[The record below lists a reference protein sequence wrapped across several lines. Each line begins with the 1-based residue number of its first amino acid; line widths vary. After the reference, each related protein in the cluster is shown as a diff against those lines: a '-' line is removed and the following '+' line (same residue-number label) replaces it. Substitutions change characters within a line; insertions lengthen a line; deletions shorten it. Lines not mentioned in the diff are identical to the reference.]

1 MTGKDLYEAIHQ
13 CNDEYIEKTAER
25 IEKNLEKKDFSPNGW
40 IPRLWRHSAAF
51 RTAAAVLLCIV
62 ILGMSVSVLAT
73 ASDAFREWLFDMFS
87 GHEVTELN
95 IGGADGA
102 EESGDTDGTGGYRT
116 NATDGGQDS
125 VNGRDGNIA
134 GNVTDEP
141 AGTKEGS
148 GETSQPDIPADENH
162 RISLKDNMLV
172 FGDKETVVAETYY
185 DDKTENVR
193 IGRIY
198 GVQGNGLKELPVHSF
213 QGEYD
218 GVPFSFEYAIC
229 HQEIHGF
236 NLEGAINE
244 VFSYFDGKS
253 VYLQLSDDGEDYKE
267 CIAKLNLETGEME
280 KLSGDNVYA
289 DCTMSPGGKVI
300 LCNYRADGY
309 WTVFDLKEKTE
320 KKIEAINAYA
330 RGDEIEF
337 LDDTTILTFGE
348 DLVEKTDDGIRTQ
361 AQTCKVD
368 LRTGQVLET
377 YPGYGEADMEWNS
390 SVKKNTLELTNI
402 VTGETFSIERADKE
416 THFLGN
422 AGDYAMYGDKEES
435 NSPYFLVNLAK
446 KTFMKIDVPQEMH
459 FDVEMYLA
467 GAEKKLLLVN
477 ETEAYIVD
485 VSELE

>member
-13 CNDEYIEKTAER
+13 CDDEYIEKTAER
-25 IEKNLEKKDFSPNGW
+25 IEKNLSRKSPSPKGF

-51 RTAAAVLLCIV
+51 RTAAAIFLCIV
-62 ILGMSVSVLAT
+62 ALGMGVSVLAT

-87 GHEVTELN
+87 GHEVTELH
-95 IGGADGA
+95 IG
-102 EESGDTDGTGGYRT
+102 S
-116 NATDGGQDS
+116 
-125 VNGRDGNIA
+125 DGNTA
-134 GNVTDEP
+134 GNATDEP
-141 AGTKEGS
+141 ASSKESS
-148 GETSQPDIPADENH
+148 GETSRPDIPADENH

-172 FGDKETVVAETYY
+172 FGDKETVVAETHY
-185 DDKTENVR
+185 DEETENVKIDR
-193 IGRIY
+193 VY
-198 GVQGNGLKELPVHSF
+198 GIQGNGLKELPVYSF

-244 VFSYFDGKS
+244 VFSYFDEKS
-253 VYLQLSDDGEDYKE
+253 VYVQLMDDGENYKE
-267 CIAKLNLETGEME
+267 CIAKLDLETGIME
-280 KLSGDNVYA
+280 KLSGDKVYA
-289 DCTMSPGGKVI
+289 NCTMSPGGKVI

-320 KKIEAINAYA
+320 KRIEAINAYT

-348 DLVEKTDDGIRTQ
+348 DLLEKTDDGIRTQ

-368 LRTGQVLET
+368 LRTDQVLET
-377 YPGYGEADMEWNS
+377 YTGYGEADMEWNS

-402 VTGETFSIERADKE
+402 VTGETFSIEGADKE
-416 THFLGN
+416 TDFLGN

>member
-13 CNDEYIEKTAER
+13 CDDEYIEKTAER
-25 IEKNLEKKDFSPNGW
+25 IEKNLSRKSPSPKGF

-51 RTAAAVLLCIV
+51 RTVAAIFLCIV
-62 ILGMSVSVLAT
+62 ALGMGVSVLAT

-87 GHEVTELN
+87 GHEVTELH
-95 IGGADGA
+95 IGSEGGA
-102 EESGDTDGTGGYRT
+102 EEPGD
-116 NATDGGQDS
+116 
-125 VNGRDGNIA
+125 
-134 GNVTDEP
+134 TDEP
-141 AGTKEGS
+141 ASTKETS

-172 FGDKETVVAETYY
+172 FGDKETVVAETHY
-185 DDKTENVR
+185 DEETENVKIDR
-193 IGRIY
+193 VY
-198 GVQGNGLKELPVHSF
+198 GIQGNGLKELPVYSF

-244 VFSYFDGKS
+244 VFSYFDEKS
-253 VYLQLSDDGEDYKE
+253 VYVQLMDDGENYKE
-267 CIAKLNLETGEME
+267 CIAKLDLETGIME
-280 KLSGDNVYA
+280 KLSSDKVYA
-289 DCTMSPGGKVI
+289 NCTMSPGGKVI

-320 KKIEAINAYA
+320 KRIEAINAYT

-348 DLVEKTDDGIRTQ
+348 DLLEKTDDGIRTQ

-377 YPGYGEADMEWNS
+377 YTGYGEAGMEWNS

-402 VTGETFSIERADKE
+402 VTGETFSIEGADKN
-416 THFLGN
+416 THFLGK
-422 AGDYAMYGDKEES
+422 AGDYAMYGDKEEN

-467 GAEKKLLLVN
+467 GAEKKLLLAN

>member
-13 CNDEYIEKTAER
+13 CDDEYIEKTAER
-25 IEKNLEKKDFSPNGW
+25 IEKNLEKRSLSSKGV

-51 RTAAAVLLCIV
+51 RTVAAIFLCIV
-62 ILGMSVSVLAT
+62 ALGMGVSVLAT

-87 GHEVTELN
+87 GHEVTELH
-95 IGGADGA
+95 IGSEGGA
-102 EESGDTDGTGGYRT
+102 EEPGD
-116 NATDGGQDS
+116 
-125 VNGRDGNIA
+125 
-134 GNVTDEP
+134 TDEP
-141 AGTKEGS
+141 AGTKEGN

-172 FGDKETVVAETYY
+172 FGDKETVVAETHY
-185 DDKTENVR
+185 DEETENVKIDR
-193 IGRIY
+193 VY
-198 GVQGNGLKELPVHSF
+198 GIQGNGLKELPVYSF

-244 VFSYFDGKS
+244 VFSYFDEKS
-253 VYLQLSDDGEDYKE
+253 VYVQLMDDGENYKE
-267 CIAKLNLETGEME
+267 CIAKLDLETGIME
-280 KLSGDNVYA
+280 KLSSDKVYA
-289 DCTMSPGGKVI
+289 NCTMSPGGKVI

-320 KKIEAINAYA
+320 KRIEAINAYT

-348 DLVEKTDDGIRTQ
+348 DLLEKTDDGIRTQ

-377 YPGYGEADMEWNS
+377 YTGYGEAGMEWNS

-402 VTGETFSIERADKE
+402 VTGETFSIEGADKN
-416 THFLGN
+416 THFLGK
-422 AGDYAMYGDKEES
+422 AGDYAMYGDKEEN

-446 KTFMKIDVPQEMH
+446 KTFMKINVPQEMH

-467 GAEKKLLLVN
+467 GAEKKLLLAN

>member
-13 CNDEYIEKTAER
+13 CDDEYIEKTAER
-25 IEKNLEKKDFSPNGW
+25 IEKNLSRKSPSPKGF

-51 RTAAAVLLCIV
+51 RTVAAIFLCIV
-62 ILGMSVSVLAT
+62 ALGMGVSVLAT
-73 ASDAFREWLFDMFS
+73 ASDAFREWLFDMFF
-87 GHEVTELN
+87 GHEVTELH
-95 IGGADGA
+95 IG
-102 EESGDTDGTGGYRT
+102 S
-116 NATDGGQDS
+116 
-125 VNGRDGNIA
+125 DGNTA
-134 GNVTDEP
+134 GNATDEP
-141 AGTKEGS
+141 ASSKESS
-148 GETSQPDIPADENH
+148 GETSRPDIPADENH

-172 FGDKETVVAETYY
+172 FGDKETVVAETHY
-185 DDKTENVR
+185 DEETENVKIDR
-193 IGRIY
+193 VYEI
-198 GVQGNGLKELPVHSF
+198 QGNGLKELPVYSF

-244 VFSYFDGKS
+244 VFSYFDEKS
-253 VYLQLSDDGEDYKE
+253 VYVQLMDDGENYKE
-267 CIAKLNLETGEME
+267 CIAKLDLETGIME
-280 KLSGDNVYA
+280 KLSGDKVYA
-289 DCTMSPGGKVI
+289 NCTMSPGGKVI

-320 KKIEAINAYA
+320 KRIEAINAYT

-348 DLVEKTDDGIRTQ
+348 DLLEKTDDGIRTQ

-368 LRTGQVLET
+368 LRTDQVLET
-377 YPGYGEADMEWNS
+377 YTGYGEVGMEWNS

-402 VTGETFSIERADKE
+402 VTGETFSIEGADKN
-416 THFLGN
+416 THFLGK
-422 AGDYAMYGDKEES
+422 AGDYAMYGDKEEN

-446 KTFMKIDVPQEMH
+446 KTFMKINVPQEMH

-467 GAEKKLLLVN
+467 GAEKKLLLAN

>member
-13 CNDEYIEKTAER
+13 CDDEYIEKTAER

-62 ILGMSVSVLAT
+62 ILGMSISVLAT

-95 IGGADGA
+95 IGGTGGA
-102 EESGDTDGTGGYRT
+102 E
-116 NATDGGQDS
+116 
-125 VNGRDGNIA
+125 
-134 GNVTDEP
+134 
-141 AGTKEGS
+141 EGS

-244 VFSYFDGKS
+244 VFSYFDEKS

-377 YPGYGEADMEWNS
+377 YPGYGEVDMEWNS

-402 VTGETFSIERADKE
+402 VTGETFSIEGADKE

>member
-13 CNDEYIEKTAER
+13 CDDEYIEKTAER
-25 IEKNLEKKDFSPNGW
+25 IEKNLSRKSPSPKGF

-51 RTAAAVLLCIV
+51 RTVAAIFLCIV
-62 ILGMSVSVLAT
+62 ALGMGVSVLAT

-87 GHEVTELN
+87 GHEVTELH
-95 IGGADGA
+95 IGSEGGA
-102 EESGDTDGTGGYRT
+102 EEPGD
-116 NATDGGQDS
+116 
-125 VNGRDGNIA
+125 
-134 GNVTDEP
+134 TDEP
-141 AGTKEGS
+141 AGTKEGN

-172 FGDKETVVAETYY
+172 FGDKETVVAETHY
-185 DDKTENVR
+185 DEETENVKIDR
-193 IGRIY
+193 VY
-198 GVQGNGLKELPVHSF
+198 GIQGNGLKELPVYSF

-244 VFSYFDGKS
+244 VFSYFDEKS
-253 VYLQLSDDGEDYKE
+253 VYVQLMDDGENYKE
-267 CIAKLNLETGEME
+267 CIAKLDLETGIME
-280 KLSGDNVYA
+280 KLSGDKVYA
-289 DCTMSPGGKVI
+289 NCTMSPGGKVI

-320 KKIEAINAYA
+320 KRIEAINAYT

-348 DLVEKTDDGIRTQ
+348 DLLEKTDDGIRTQ

-368 LRTGQVLET
+368 LRTDQVLET
-377 YPGYGEADMEWNS
+377 YTGYGEVGMEWNS

-402 VTGETFSIERADKE
+402 VTGETFSIEGADKN
-416 THFLGN
+416 THFLGK
-422 AGDYAMYGDKEES
+422 AGDYAMYGDKEEN

-446 KTFMKIDVPQEMH
+446 KTFMKINVPQEMH

-467 GAEKKLLLVN
+467 GAEKKLLLAN

>member
-13 CNDEYIEKTAER
+13 CDDEYIEKTAER
-25 IEKNLEKKDFSPNGW
+25 IEKNLSRKSPSPKGF

-51 RTAAAVLLCIV
+51 RTAAAIFLCIV
-62 ILGMSVSVLAT
+62 ALGMGVSVLAT

-87 GHEVTELN
+87 GHEVTELH
-95 IGGADGA
+95 IG
-102 EESGDTDGTGGYRT
+102 S
-116 NATDGGQDS
+116 
-125 VNGRDGNIA
+125 DGNTA
-134 GNVTDEP
+134 GNATDEP
-141 AGTKEGS
+141 ASSKESS
-148 GETSQPDIPADENH
+148 GETSRPDIPADENH

-172 FGDKETVVAETYY
+172 FGDKETVVAETHY
-185 DDKTENVR
+185 DEETENVKIDR
-193 IGRIY
+193 VY
-198 GVQGNGLKELPVHSF
+198 GIQGNGLKELPVYSF

-244 VFSYFDGKS
+244 VFSYFDEKS
-253 VYLQLSDDGEDYKE
+253 VYVQLMDDGENYKE
-267 CIAKLNLETGEME
+267 CIAKLDLETEIME
-280 KLSGDNVYA
+280 KLSSDKVYA
-289 DCTMSPGGKVI
+289 NCTMSPGGKVI

-320 KKIEAINAYA
+320 KRIEAINAYT

-348 DLVEKTDDGIRTQ
+348 DLLEKTDDGIRTQ

-377 YPGYGEADMEWNS
+377 YTGYGEAGMEWNS

-402 VTGETFSIERADKE
+402 VTGETFSIEGADKN
-416 THFLGN
+416 THFLGK
-422 AGDYAMYGDKEES
+422 AGDYAMYGDKEEN

-467 GAEKKLLLVN
+467 GAEKKLLLAN

>member
-13 CNDEYIEKTAER
+13 CDDEYIEKTAER
-25 IEKNLEKKDFSPNGW
+25 IEKNLEKRSLSSKGV

-51 RTAAAVLLCIV
+51 RTAAAIFLCIV
-62 ILGMSVSVLAT
+62 ALGMGVSVLAT

-87 GHEVTELN
+87 GHEVTELH
-95 IGGADGA
+95 IG
-102 EESGDTDGTGGYRT
+102 S
-116 NATDGGQDS
+116 
-125 VNGRDGNIA
+125 DGNTA
-134 GNVTDEP
+134 GNAIDEP
-141 AGTKEGS
+141 AGTKEGN

-172 FGDKETVVAETYY
+172 FGDKETVVAETHY
-185 DDKTENVR
+185 DEETENVKIDR
-193 IGRIY
+193 VY
-198 GVQGNGLKELPVHSF
+198 GIQGNGLKELPVYSF

-244 VFSYFDGKS
+244 VFSYFDEKS
-253 VYLQLSDDGEDYKE
+253 VYVQLMDDGENYKE
-267 CIAKLNLETGEME
+267 CIAKLDLETGIME
-280 KLSGDNVYA
+280 KLSGDKVYA
-289 DCTMSPGGKVI
+289 NCTMSPGGKVI

-320 KKIEAINAYA
+320 KRIEAINTYT

-348 DLVEKTDDGIRTQ
+348 DLLEKTDDGIRTQ

-377 YPGYGEADMEWNS
+377 YTGYGEADMEWNS

-402 VTGETFSIERADKE
+402 VTGETFSIEGADKN
-416 THFLGN
+416 THFLGK
-422 AGDYAMYGDKEES
+422 AGDYAMYGDKEEN

-467 GAEKKLLLVN
+467 GAEKKLLLAN

>member
-1 MTGKDLYEAIHQ
+1 MKID
-13 CNDEYIEKTAER
+13 R
-25 IEKNLEKKDFSPNGW
+25 
-40 IPRLWRHSAAF
+40 
-51 RTAAAVLLCIV
+51 V
-62 ILGMSVSVLAT
+62 
-73 ASDAFREWLFDMFS
+73 
-87 GHEVTELN
+87 
-95 IGGADGA
+95 
-102 EESGDTDGTGGYRT
+102 
-116 NATDGGQDS
+116 
-125 VNGRDGNIA
+125 
-134 GNVTDEP
+134 
-141 AGTKEGS
+141 
-148 GETSQPDIPADENH
+148 
-162 RISLKDNMLV
+162 
-172 FGDKETVVAETYY
+172 
-185 DDKTENVR
+185 
-193 IGRIY
+193 Y
-198 GVQGNGLKELPVHSF
+198 GIQGNGLKELPVYSF

-244 VFSYFDGKS
+244 VFSYFDEKS
-253 VYLQLSDDGEDYKE
+253 VYVQLMDDGENYKE
-267 CIAKLNLETGEME
+267 CIAKLDLETGIME
-280 KLSGDNVYA
+280 KLSGDKVYA
-289 DCTMSPGGKVI
+289 NCTMSPGGKVI

-320 KKIEAINAYA
+320 KRIEAINAYT

-348 DLVEKTDDGIRTQ
+348 DLLEKTDDGIRTQ

-377 YPGYGEADMEWNS
+377 YTGYGEAGMEWNS

-402 VTGETFSIERADKE
+402 VTGETFSIEGANKK
-416 THFLGN
+416 THFLGK
-422 AGDYAMYGDKEES
+422 AGDYAMYGDKEEN

-467 GAEKKLLLVN
+467 GAEKKLLLAN

>member
-13 CNDEYIEKTAER
+13 CDDEYIEKTAER
-25 IEKNLEKKDFSPNGW
+25 IEKNLSRKSPSPKGF

-51 RTAAAVLLCIV
+51 RTVAAIFLCIV
-62 ILGMSVSVLAT
+62 ALGMGVSVLAT

-87 GHEVTELN
+87 GHEVTELH
-95 IGGADGA
+95 IGSEGGA
-102 EESGDTDGTGGYRT
+102 EEPGD
-116 NATDGGQDS
+116 
-125 VNGRDGNIA
+125 
-134 GNVTDEP
+134 TDEP
-141 AGTKEGS
+141 ASTKETS

-172 FGDKETVVAETYY
+172 FGDKETVVAETHY
-185 DDKTENVR
+185 DEETENVKIDR
-193 IGRIY
+193 VY
-198 GVQGNGLKELPVHSF
+198 GIQGNGLKELPVYSF

-218 GVPFSFEYAIC
+218 GVLFSFEYAIC

-244 VFSYFDGKS
+244 VFSYFDEKS
-253 VYLQLSDDGEDYKE
+253 VYVQLMDDGENYKE
-267 CIAKLNLETGEME
+267 CIAKLDLETGIME
-280 KLSGDNVYA
+280 KLSSDKVYA
-289 DCTMSPGGKVI
+289 NCTMSPGGKVI

-320 KKIEAINAYA
+320 KRIEAINAYT

-348 DLVEKTDDGIRTQ
+348 DLLEKTDDGIRTQ

-377 YPGYGEADMEWNS
+377 YTGYGEAGMEWNS

-402 VTGETFSIERADKE
+402 VTGETFSIEGADKN
-416 THFLGN
+416 THFLGK
-422 AGDYAMYGDKEES
+422 AGDYAMYGDKEEN

-467 GAEKKLLLVN
+467 GAEKKLLLAN

>member
-13 CNDEYIEKTAER
+13 CDDEYIEKTAER
-25 IEKNLEKKDFSPNGW
+25 IEKNLSRKSPSPKGV
-40 IPRLWRHSAAF
+40 ISRLWRHSAAF
-51 RTAAAVLLCIV
+51 RTVAAIFLCIV
-62 ILGMSVSVLAT
+62 ALGMGVSVLAT

-87 GHEVTELN
+87 GHEVTELH
-95 IGGADGA
+95 IGS
-102 EESGDTDGTGGYRT
+102 E
-116 NATDGGQDS
+116 
-125 VNGRDGNIA
+125 GNTA
-134 GNVTDEP
+134 GNAADEP
-141 AGTKEGS
+141 AGTKEGN

-172 FGDKETVVAETYY
+172 FGDKETVVAETHY
-185 DDKTENVR
+185 DEETENVKIDR
-193 IGRIY
+193 VY
-198 GVQGNGLKELPVHSF
+198 GIQGNGLKELPVYSF

-244 VFSYFDGKS
+244 VFSYFDEKS
-253 VYLQLSDDGEDYKE
+253 VYVQLMDDGENYKE
-267 CIAKLNLETGEME
+267 CIAKLDLETGIME
-280 KLSGDNVYA
+280 KLSGDKVYA
-289 DCTMSPGGKVI
+289 NCTMSPGGKVI

-320 KKIEAINAYA
+320 KRIEAINAYT

-402 VTGETFSIERADKE
+402 VTGETFSIEGADKN
-416 THFLGN
+416 THFLGK
-422 AGDYAMYGDKEES
+422 AGDYAMYGDKEEN

-446 KTFMKIDVPQEMH
+446 KTFMKINVPQEMH

-467 GAEKKLLLVN
+467 GAEKKLLLAN

>member
-1 MTGKDLYEAIHQ
+1 
-13 CNDEYIEKTAER
+13 
-25 IEKNLEKKDFSPNGW
+25 
-40 IPRLWRHSAAF
+40 
-51 RTAAAVLLCIV
+51 
-62 ILGMSVSVLAT
+62 
-73 ASDAFREWLFDMFS
+73 
-87 GHEVTELN
+87 
-95 IGGADGA
+95 
-102 EESGDTDGTGGYRT
+102 
-116 NATDGGQDS
+116 
-125 VNGRDGNIA
+125 
-134 GNVTDEP
+134 
-141 AGTKEGS
+141 
-148 GETSQPDIPADENH
+148 
-162 RISLKDNMLV
+162 
-172 FGDKETVVAETYY
+172 
-185 DDKTENVR
+185 
-193 IGRIY
+193 
-198 GVQGNGLKELPVHSF
+198 
-213 QGEYD
+213 
-218 GVPFSFEYAIC
+218 
-229 HQEIHGF
+229 
-236 NLEGAINE
+236 
-244 VFSYFDGKS
+244 
-253 VYLQLSDDGEDYKE
+253 
-267 CIAKLNLETGEME
+267 ME

-402 VTGETFSIERADKE
+402 VTGETFSIEGADKE

>member
-13 CNDEYIEKTAER
+13 CDDEYIEKTAER
-25 IEKNLEKKDFSPNGW
+25 IEKNLSRKSPSPKGF

-51 RTAAAVLLCIV
+51 RTAAAIFLCIV
-62 ILGMSVSVLAT
+62 ALGMGVSVLAT

-87 GHEVTELN
+87 GHEVTELH
-95 IGGADGA
+95 IGSEGGA
-102 EESGDTDGTGGYRT
+102 EEPGD
-116 NATDGGQDS
+116 
-125 VNGRDGNIA
+125 
-134 GNVTDEP
+134 TDEP
-141 AGTKEGS
+141 ASTKETS
-148 GETSQPDIPADENH
+148 GGTSQPDIPADENH

-172 FGDKETVVAETYY
+172 FGDKETVVAETHY
-185 DDKTENVR
+185 DEETENVKIDR
-193 IGRIY
+193 VY
-198 GVQGNGLKELPVHSF
+198 GIQGNGLKELPVYSF

-244 VFSYFDGKS
+244 VFSYFDEKS
-253 VYLQLSDDGEDYKE
+253 VYVQLMDDGENYKE
-267 CIAKLNLETGEME
+267 CIAKLDLETGIME
-280 KLSGDNVYA
+280 KLSGDKVYA
-289 DCTMSPGGKVI
+289 NCTMSPGGKVI

-320 KKIEAINAYA
+320 KRIEAINAYT

-348 DLVEKTDDGIRTQ
+348 DLLEKTDDGIRTQ

-368 LRTGQVLET
+368 LRTDQVLET
-377 YPGYGEADMEWNS
+377 YTGYGEVGMEWNS

-402 VTGETFSIERADKE
+402 VTGETFSIEGADKN
-416 THFLGN
+416 THFLGK
-422 AGDYAMYGDKEES
+422 AGDYAMYGDKEEN

-446 KTFMKIDVPQEMH
+446 KTFMKINVPQEMH

-467 GAEKKLLLVN
+467 GAEKKLLLAN

>member
-1 MTGKDLYEAIHQ
+1 MTGKNLYEAIHQ
-13 CNDEYIEKTAER
+13 CDDEYIEKTAER
-25 IEKNLEKKDFSPNGW
+25 IEKNLSRKSPSPKGF

-51 RTAAAVLLCIV
+51 RTAAAIFLCIV
-62 ILGMSVSVLAT
+62 ALGMGVSVLAT

-87 GHEVTELN
+87 GHEVTELH
-95 IGGADGA
+95 IG
-102 EESGDTDGTGGYRT
+102 S
-116 NATDGGQDS
+116 
-125 VNGRDGNIA
+125 DGNTA
-134 GNVTDEP
+134 GNATDEP
-141 AGTKEGS
+141 ASSKESS
-148 GETSQPDIPADENH
+148 GETSRPDIPADENH

-172 FGDKETVVAETYY
+172 FGDKETVVAETHY
-185 DDKTENVR
+185 DEETENVKIDR
-193 IGRIY
+193 VY
-198 GVQGNGLKELPVHSF
+198 GIQGNGLKELPVYSF

-244 VFSYFDGKS
+244 VFSYFDEKS
-253 VYLQLSDDGEDYKE
+253 VYVQLMDDGENYKE
-267 CIAKLNLETGEME
+267 CIAKLDLETGIME
-280 KLSGDNVYA
+280 KLSGDKVYA
-289 DCTMSPGGKVI
+289 NCTMSPGGKVI

-320 KKIEAINAYA
+320 KRIEAINAYT

-348 DLVEKTDDGIRTQ
+348 DLLEKTDDGIRTQ

-368 LRTGQVLET
+368 LRTDQVLET
-377 YPGYGEADMEWNS
+377 YTGYGEVGMEWNS

-402 VTGETFSIERADKE
+402 VTGETFSIEGADKN
-416 THFLGN
+416 THFLGK
-422 AGDYAMYGDKEES
+422 AGDYAMYGDKEEN

-446 KTFMKIDVPQEMH
+446 KTFMKINVPQEMH

-467 GAEKKLLLVN
+467 GAEKKLLLAN

>member
-13 CNDEYIEKTAER
+13 CDDEYIEKTAER
-25 IEKNLEKKDFSPNGW
+25 IEKNLSRKSPSPKGF

-51 RTAAAVLLCIV
+51 RTAAAIFLCIV
-62 ILGMSVSVLAT
+62 ALGMGVSVLAT

-87 GHEVTELN
+87 GHEVTELH
-95 IGGADGA
+95 IG
-102 EESGDTDGTGGYRT
+102 S
-116 NATDGGQDS
+116 
-125 VNGRDGNIA
+125 DGNTA
-134 GNVTDEP
+134 GNATDEP
-141 AGTKEGS
+141 ASSKESS
-148 GETSQPDIPADENH
+148 GETSRPDIPADENH

-172 FGDKETVVAETYY
+172 FGDKETVVAETHY
-185 DDKTENVR
+185 DEETENVKIDR
-193 IGRIY
+193 VY
-198 GVQGNGLKELPVHSF
+198 GIQGNGLKELPVYSF

-236 NLEGAINE
+236 NLEGVINE
-244 VFSYFDGKS
+244 VFSYFDEKS
-253 VYLQLSDDGEDYKE
+253 VYVQLMDDGENYKE
-267 CIAKLNLETGEME
+267 CIAKLDLETGIME
-280 KLSGDNVYA
+280 KLSGDKVYA
-289 DCTMSPGGKVI
+289 NCTMSPGGKVI

-320 KKIEAINAYA
+320 KRIEAINAYT

-348 DLVEKTDDGIRTQ
+348 DLLEKTDDGIRTQ

-368 LRTGQVLET
+368 LRTDQVLET
-377 YPGYGEADMEWNS
+377 YTGYGEVGMEWNS

-402 VTGETFSIERADKE
+402 VTGETFSIEGADKN
-416 THFLGN
+416 THFLGK
-422 AGDYAMYGDKEES
+422 AGDYAMYGDKEEN

-446 KTFMKIDVPQEMH
+446 KTFMKINVPQEMH

-467 GAEKKLLLVN
+467 GAEKKLLLAN

>member
-13 CNDEYIEKTAER
+13 CDDEYIEKTAER

-62 ILGMSVSVLAT
+62 ILGMSISVLAT

-95 IGGADGA
+95 IGGAD
-102 EESGDTDGTGGYRT
+102 
-116 NATDGGQDS
+116 
-125 VNGRDGNIA
+125 
-134 GNVTDEP
+134 
-141 AGTKEGS
+141 GTKEGS

>member
-13 CNDEYIEKTAER
+13 CDDEYIEKTAER
-25 IEKNLEKKDFSPNGW
+25 IEKNLEKRSLSSKGV

-51 RTAAAVLLCIV
+51 RTAAAIFLCIV
-62 ILGMSVSVLAT
+62 ALGMGVSVLAT

-87 GHEVTELN
+87 GHEVTELH
-95 IGGADGA
+95 IGSEGGA
-102 EESGDTDGTGGYRT
+102 EEPGD
-116 NATDGGQDS
+116 
-125 VNGRDGNIA
+125 
-134 GNVTDEP
+134 TDEP
-141 AGTKEGS
+141 ASTKETS

-172 FGDKETVVAETYY
+172 FGDKETVVAETHY
-185 DDKTENVR
+185 DEETENVKIDR
-193 IGRIY
+193 VY
-198 GVQGNGLKELPVHSF
+198 GIQGNGLKELPVYSF

-218 GVPFSFEYAIC
+218 GVLFSFEYAIC

-244 VFSYFDGKS
+244 VFSYFDEKS
-253 VYLQLSDDGEDYKE
+253 VYVQLMDDGENYKE
-267 CIAKLNLETGEME
+267 CIAKLDLETGIME
-280 KLSGDNVYA
+280 KLSSDKVYA
-289 DCTMSPGGKVI
+289 NCTMSPGGKVI

-320 KKIEAINAYA
+320 KRIEAINAYT

-348 DLVEKTDDGIRTQ
+348 DLLEKTDDGIRTQ

-377 YPGYGEADMEWNS
+377 YTGYGEAGMEWNS

-402 VTGETFSIERADKE
+402 VTGETFSIEGADKN
-416 THFLGN
+416 THFLGK
-422 AGDYAMYGDKEES
+422 AGDYAMYGDKEEN

-467 GAEKKLLLVN
+467 GAEKKLLLAN

>member
-13 CNDEYIEKTAER
+13 CDDEYIEKTAER
-25 IEKNLEKKDFSPNGW
+25 IEKNLSRKSPSPKGF

-51 RTAAAVLLCIV
+51 RTVAAIFLCIV
-62 ILGMSVSVLAT
+62 ALGMGVSVLAT

-87 GHEVTELN
+87 GHEVTELH
-95 IGGADGA
+95 IG
-102 EESGDTDGTGGYRT
+102 S
-116 NATDGGQDS
+116 
-125 VNGRDGNIA
+125 DGNTA
-134 GNVTDEP
+134 GNATDEP
-141 AGTKEGS
+141 ASSKESS
-148 GETSQPDIPADENH
+148 GETSRPDIPADENH

-172 FGDKETVVAETYY
+172 FGDKETVVAETHY
-185 DDKTENVR
+185 DEETENVKIDR
-193 IGRIY
+193 VY
-198 GVQGNGLKELPVHSF
+198 GIQGNGLKELPVYSF

-244 VFSYFDGKS
+244 VFSYFDEKS
-253 VYLQLSDDGEDYKE
+253 VYVQLMDDGENYKE
-267 CIAKLNLETGEME
+267 CIAKLDLETGIME
-280 KLSGDNVYA
+280 KLSGDKVYA
-289 DCTMSPGGKVI
+289 NCTMSPGGKVI
-300 LCNYRADGY
+300 LCNYRADEY

-320 KKIEAINAYA
+320 KRIEAINAYT

-348 DLVEKTDDGIRTQ
+348 DLLEKTDDGIRTQ

-368 LRTGQVLET
+368 LRTGRVLET
-377 YPGYGEADMEWNS
+377 YTGYGEAGMEWNS

-402 VTGETFSIERADKE
+402 VTGETFSIEGADKN
-416 THFLGN
+416 THFLGK
-422 AGDYAMYGDKEES
+422 AGDYAMYGDKEEN

-446 KTFMKIDVPQEMH
+446 KTFMKINVPQEMH

-467 GAEKKLLLVN
+467 GAEKKLLLAN

>member
-13 CNDEYIEKTAER
+13 CDDEYIEKTAER
-25 IEKNLEKKDFSPNGW
+25 IEKNLSRKSPSPKGV
-40 IPRLWRHSAAF
+40 ISRLWRHSAAF
-51 RTAAAVLLCIV
+51 RTVAAIFLCIV
-62 ILGMSVSVLAT
+62 ALGMGVSVLAT

-87 GHEVTELN
+87 GHEVTELH
-95 IGGADGA
+95 IGS
-102 EESGDTDGTGGYRT
+102 E
-116 NATDGGQDS
+116 
-125 VNGRDGNIA
+125 GNTA
-134 GNVTDEP
+134 GNAADEP
-141 AGTKEGS
+141 AGTKEGN

-172 FGDKETVVAETYY
+172 FGDKETVVAETHY
-185 DDKTENVR
+185 DEETENVKIDR
-193 IGRIY
+193 VY
-198 GVQGNGLKELPVHSF
+198 GIQGNGLKELPVYSF

-244 VFSYFDGKS
+244 VFSYFDEKS
-253 VYLQLSDDGEDYKE
+253 VYVQLMDDGENYKE
-267 CIAKLNLETGEME
+267 CIAKLDLETGIME
-280 KLSGDNVYA
+280 KLSGDKVYA
-289 DCTMSPGGKVI
+289 NCTMSPGGKVI

-320 KKIEAINAYA
+320 KRIEAINAYT

-402 VTGETFSIERADKE
+402 VTGETFSIEGADKE
-416 THFLGN
+416 TDFLGN

>member
-13 CNDEYIEKTAER
+13 CDDECIEKTAER
-25 IEKNLEKKDFSPNGW
+25 IEKNLEKRDLSPNGW

-62 ILGMSVSVLAT
+62 ILGMSISVLAT
-73 ASDAFREWLFDMFS
+73 TSDAFREWLFDMFS

-95 IGGADGA
+95 IGGADGKK
-102 EESGDTDGTGGYRT
+102 EPGDTDGTDGYRT
-116 NATDGGQDS
+116 NATDSGQDS
-125 VNGRDGNIA
+125 S
-134 GNVTDEP
+134 
-141 AGTKEGS
+141 KKSS

-172 FGDKETVVAETYY
+172 FGDKETVVAETHY
-185 DDKTENVR
+185 DEETENVKIDR
-193 IGRIY
+193 VY
-198 GVQGNGLKELPVHSF
+198 GIQGNGLKELPVYSF

-218 GVPFSFEYAIC
+218 GAPFSFEYAIC

-244 VFSYFDGKS
+244 VFSYFDEKS
-253 VYLQLSDDGEDYKE
+253 VYVQLMDDGENYKE
-267 CIAKLNLETGEME
+267 CIAKLDLETGIME
-280 KLSGDNVYA
+280 KLSGDKVYA
-289 DCTMSPGGKVI
+289 NCTMSPGGKVI

-320 KKIEAINAYA
+320 KRIEAINAYT

-348 DLVEKTDDGIRTQ
+348 DLLEKTDDGIRTQ

-377 YPGYGEADMEWNS
+377 YTGYGEAGMEWNS

-402 VTGETFSIERADKE
+402 VTGETFSIEGADKE
-416 THFLGN
+416 THFLRN
-422 AGDYAMYGDKEES
+422 AGDYAMYGDKEEN

-467 GAEKKLLLVN
+467 GAEKKLLLAN

>member
-13 CNDEYIEKTAER
+13 CDDEYIEKTAER

-62 ILGMSVSVLAT
+62 ILGMSISVLAT

-95 IGGADGA
+95 IGGAD
-102 EESGDTDGTGGYRT
+102 
-116 NATDGGQDS
+116 
-125 VNGRDGNIA
+125 
-134 GNVTDEP
+134 
-141 AGTKEGS
+141 GTKEGS

-244 VFSYFDGKS
+244 VFSYFDEKS

-402 VTGETFSIERADKE
+402 VTGETFSIEGADKE

>member
-13 CNDEYIEKTAER
+13 CDDEYIEKTAER
-25 IEKNLEKKDFSPNGW
+25 IEKNLEKRSLSSKGV

-51 RTAAAVLLCIV
+51 RTAAAIFLCIV
-62 ILGMSVSVLAT
+62 ALGMGVSVLAT

-87 GHEVTELN
+87 GHEVTELH
-95 IGGADGA
+95 IGSEGGA
-102 EESGDTDGTGGYRT
+102 EEPGD
-116 NATDGGQDS
+116 
-125 VNGRDGNIA
+125 
-134 GNVTDEP
+134 TDEP
-141 AGTKEGS
+141 ASTKETS

-172 FGDKETVVAETYY
+172 FGDKETVVAETHY
-185 DDKTENVR
+185 DEETENVKIDR
-193 IGRIY
+193 VY
-198 GVQGNGLKELPVHSF
+198 GIQGNGLKELPVYSF

-218 GVPFSFEYAIC
+218 GVLFSFEYAIC

-244 VFSYFDGKS
+244 VFSYFDEKS
-253 VYLQLSDDGEDYKE
+253 VYVQLMDDGENYKE
-267 CIAKLNLETGEME
+267 CIAKLDLETGIME
-280 KLSGDNVYA
+280 KLSSDKVYA
-289 DCTMSPGGKVI
+289 NCTMSPGGKVI

-320 KKIEAINAYA
+320 KRIEAINAYT

-348 DLVEKTDDGIRTQ
+348 DLLEKTDDGIRTQ
-361 AQTCKVD
+361 AQTCKVN

-377 YPGYGEADMEWNS
+377 YTGYGEAGMEWNS

-402 VTGETFSIERADKE
+402 VTGETFSIEGADKN
-416 THFLGN
+416 THFLGK
-422 AGDYAMYGDKEES
+422 AGDYAMYGDKEEN

-467 GAEKKLLLVN
+467 GAEKKLLLAN

>member
-13 CNDEYIEKTAER
+13 CDDEYIEKTAER
-25 IEKNLEKKDFSPNGW
+25 IEKNLSRKSPSPKGF

-51 RTAAAVLLCIV
+51 RTAAAIFLCIV
-62 ILGMSVSVLAT
+62 ALGMGVSVLAT

-87 GHEVTELN
+87 GHEVTELH
-95 IGGADGA
+95 IGSDGGA
-102 EESGDTDGTGGYRT
+102 EEPGD
-116 NATDGGQDS
+116 
-125 VNGRDGNIA
+125 
-134 GNVTDEP
+134 TDEP
-141 AGTKEGS
+141 ASTKESS

-172 FGDKETVVAETYY
+172 FGDKETVVAETHY
-185 DDKTENVR
+185 DEETENVKIDR
-193 IGRIY
+193 VY
-198 GVQGNGLKELPVHSF
+198 GIQGNGLKELPVYSF

-244 VFSYFDGKS
+244 VFSYFDEKS
-253 VYLQLSDDGEDYKE
+253 VYVQLMDDGENYKE
-267 CIAKLNLETGEME
+267 CIAKLDLETGIME
-280 KLSGDNVYA
+280 KLSGDKVYA
-289 DCTMSPGGKVI
+289 NCTMSPGGKVI

-320 KKIEAINAYA
+320 KRIEAINAYT

-348 DLVEKTDDGIRTQ
+348 DLLEKTDDGIRTQ

-377 YPGYGEADMEWNS
+377 YTGYGEAGMEWNS

-402 VTGETFSIERADKE
+402 VTGETFSIEGADKN
-416 THFLGN
+416 THFLGK
-422 AGDYAMYGDKEES
+422 AGDYAMYGDKEEN

-446 KTFMKIDVPQEMH
+446 KTFMKINVPQEMH

-467 GAEKKLLLVN
+467 GAEKKLLLAN

>member
-13 CNDEYIEKTAER
+13 CDDECIEKTAER
-25 IEKNLEKKDFSPNGW
+25 IEKNLEKRDLSPNGW

-95 IGGADGA
+95 IGGAD
-102 EESGDTDGTGGYRT
+102 
-116 NATDGGQDS
+116 
-125 VNGRDGNIA
+125 
-134 GNVTDEP
+134 
-141 AGTKEGS
+141 GTKEGS

-402 VTGETFSIERADKE
+402 VTGETFSIEGADKE

>member
-13 CNDEYIEKTAER
+13 CDDEYIEKTAER
-25 IEKNLEKKDFSPNGW
+25 IEKNLSRKSPSPKGF

-51 RTAAAVLLCIV
+51 RTAAAIFLCIV
-62 ILGMSVSVLAT
+62 ALGMGVSVLAT

-87 GHEVTELN
+87 GHEVTELH
-95 IGGADGA
+95 IG
-102 EESGDTDGTGGYRT
+102 S
-116 NATDGGQDS
+116 
-125 VNGRDGNIA
+125 DGNTA
-134 GNVTDEP
+134 GNATDEP
-141 AGTKEGS
+141 ASSKESS

-162 RISLKDNMLV
+162 IISLKDNMLV
-172 FGDKETVVAETYY
+172 FGDKETVVAETHY
-185 DDKTENVR
+185 DEETENVKIDR
-193 IGRIY
+193 VY
-198 GVQGNGLKELPVHSF
+198 GIQGNGLKELPVYSF

-244 VFSYFDGKS
+244 VFSYFDEKS
-253 VYLQLSDDGEDYKE
+253 VYVQLMDDGENYKE
-267 CIAKLNLETGEME
+267 CIAKLDLETGIME
-280 KLSGDNVYA
+280 KLSGDKVYA
-289 DCTMSPGGKVI
+289 NCTMSPGGKVI

-320 KKIEAINAYA
+320 KRIEAINAYT

-348 DLVEKTDDGIRTQ
+348 DLLEKTDDGIRTQ

-377 YPGYGEADMEWNS
+377 YTGYGEADMEWNS

-402 VTGETFSIERADKE
+402 VTGETFSIEGADKN
-416 THFLGN
+416 THFLGK
-422 AGDYAMYGDKEES
+422 AGDYAMYGDKEEN

-467 GAEKKLLLVN
+467 GAEKKLLLAN

>member
-13 CNDEYIEKTAER
+13 CDDEYIEKTAER
-25 IEKNLEKKDFSPNGW
+25 IEKNLSRKSPSPKGF

-51 RTAAAVLLCIV
+51 RTAAAIFLCIV
-62 ILGMSVSVLAT
+62 ALGMGVSVLAT

-87 GHEVTELN
+87 GHEVTELH
-95 IGGADGA
+95 IG
-102 EESGDTDGTGGYRT
+102 S
-116 NATDGGQDS
+116 
-125 VNGRDGNIA
+125 DGNTA
-134 GNVTDEP
+134 GNATDEP
-141 AGTKEGS
+141 ASSKESS
-148 GETSQPDIPADENH
+148 GETSRPDIPADENH

-172 FGDKETVVAETYY
+172 FGDKETVVAETHY
-185 DDKTENVR
+185 DEETENVKIDR
-193 IGRIY
+193 VY
-198 GVQGNGLKELPVHSF
+198 GIQGNGLKELPVYSF

-244 VFSYFDGKS
+244 VFSYFDEKS
-253 VYLQLSDDGEDYKE
+253 VYVQLMDDGENYKE
-267 CIAKLNLETGEME
+267 CIAKLDLETGIME
-280 KLSGDNVYA
+280 KLSGDKVYA
-289 DCTMSPGGKVI
+289 NCTMSPGGKVI

-320 KKIEAINAYA
+320 KRIEAINAYT

-337 LDDTTILTFGE
+337 LDDTTILTLGE
-348 DLVEKTDDGIRTQ
+348 DLLEKTDDGIRTQ

-368 LRTGQVLET
+368 LRTDQVLET
-377 YPGYGEADMEWNS
+377 YTGYGEVGMEWNS

-402 VTGETFSIERADKE
+402 VTGETFSIEGADKN
-416 THFLGN
+416 THFLGK
-422 AGDYAMYGDKEES
+422 AGDYAMYGDKEEN

-446 KTFMKIDVPQEMH
+446 KTFMKINVPQEMH

-467 GAEKKLLLVN
+467 GAEKKLLLAN

>member
-13 CNDEYIEKTAER
+13 CDDEYIEKTAER
-25 IEKNLEKKDFSPNGW
+25 IEKNLSRKSPSPKGF

-51 RTAAAVLLCIV
+51 RTAAAIFLCIV
-62 ILGMSVSVLAT
+62 ALGMGVSVLAT

-87 GHEVTELN
+87 GHEVTELH
-95 IGGADGA
+95 IG
-102 EESGDTDGTGGYRT
+102 S
-116 NATDGGQDS
+116 
-125 VNGRDGNIA
+125 DGNTA
-134 GNVTDEP
+134 GNATDEP
-141 AGTKEGS
+141 ASSKESS
-148 GETSQPDIPADENH
+148 GETSRPDIPADENH

-172 FGDKETVVAETYY
+172 FGDKETVVAETHY
-185 DDKTENVR
+185 DEETENVKIDR
-193 IGRIY
+193 VY
-198 GVQGNGLKELPVHSF
+198 GIQGNGLKELPVYSF

-244 VFSYFDGKS
+244 VFSYFDEKS
-253 VYLQLSDDGEDYKE
+253 VYVQLMDDGENYKE
-267 CIAKLNLETGEME
+267 CIAKLDLETGIME
-280 KLSGDNVYA
+280 KLSGDKVYA
-289 DCTMSPGGKVI
+289 NCTMSPGGKVI

-320 KKIEAINAYA
+320 KRIEAINAYT

-348 DLVEKTDDGIRTQ
+348 DLLEKTDDGIRTQ

-368 LRTGQVLET
+368 LRTDQVLET
-377 YPGYGEADMEWNS
+377 YTGYGEVGMEWNS

-402 VTGETFSIERADKE
+402 VTGETFSIEGADKN
-416 THFLGN
+416 THFLGK
-422 AGDYAMYGDKEES
+422 AGDYAMYGDKEEN

-446 KTFMKIDVPQEMH
+446 KTFMKINVPQEMH

-467 GAEKKLLLVN
+467 GAEKKLLLAN

>member
-13 CNDEYIEKTAER
+13 CDDEYIEKTAER
-25 IEKNLEKKDFSPNGW
+25 IEKNLEKKDLSPNGW

-95 IGGADGA
+95 IGGAD
-102 EESGDTDGTGGYRT
+102 
-116 NATDGGQDS
+116 
-125 VNGRDGNIA
+125 
-134 GNVTDEP
+134 
-141 AGTKEGS
+141 GTKEGS

>member
-13 CNDEYIEKTAER
+13 CDDEYIEKTAER
-25 IEKNLEKKDFSPNGW
+25 IEKNLSRKSPSPKGV
-40 IPRLWRHSAAF
+40 ISRLWRHSAAF
-51 RTAAAVLLCIV
+51 RTVAAIFLCIV
-62 ILGMSVSVLAT
+62 ALGMGVSVLAT

-87 GHEVTELN
+87 GHEVTELH
-95 IGGADGA
+95 IGS
-102 EESGDTDGTGGYRT
+102 E
-116 NATDGGQDS
+116 
-125 VNGRDGNIA
+125 GNTA
-134 GNVTDEP
+134 GNAADEP
-141 AGTKEGS
+141 AGTKEGN

-172 FGDKETVVAETYY
+172 FGDKETVVAETHY
-185 DDKTENVR
+185 DEETENVKIDR
-193 IGRIY
+193 VY
-198 GVQGNGLKELPVHSF
+198 GIQGNGLKELPVYSF

-244 VFSYFDGKS
+244 VFSYFDEKS
-253 VYLQLSDDGEDYKE
+253 VYVQLMDDGENYKE
-267 CIAKLNLETGEME
+267 CIAKLDLETGIME
-280 KLSGDNVYA
+280 KLSGDKVYA
-289 DCTMSPGGKVI
+289 NCTMSPGGKVI

-320 KKIEAINAYA
+320 KRIEAINAYT

-348 DLVEKTDDGIRTQ
+348 DLLEKTDDGIRTQ

-368 LRTGQVLET
+368 LRTDQVLET
-377 YPGYGEADMEWNS
+377 YTGYGEVGMEWNS

-402 VTGETFSIERADKE
+402 VTGETFSIEGADKN
-416 THFLGN
+416 THFLGK
-422 AGDYAMYGDKEES
+422 AGDYAMYGDKEEN

-446 KTFMKIDVPQEMH
+446 KTFMKINVPQEMH

-467 GAEKKLLLVN
+467 GAEKKLLLAN

>member
-13 CNDEYIEKTAER
+13 CDDEYIEKTAER
-25 IEKNLEKKDFSPNGW
+25 IEKNLSRKSPSPKGF

-51 RTAAAVLLCIV
+51 RTVAAIFLCIV
-62 ILGMSVSVLAT
+62 ALGMGVSVLAT

-87 GHEVTELN
+87 GHEVTELH
-95 IGGADGA
+95 IG
-102 EESGDTDGTGGYRT
+102 S
-116 NATDGGQDS
+116 
-125 VNGRDGNIA
+125 DGNTA
-134 GNVTDEP
+134 GNATDEP
-141 AGTKEGS
+141 ASSKESS
-148 GETSQPDIPADENH
+148 GETSRPDIPADENH

-172 FGDKETVVAETYY
+172 FGDKETVVAETHY
-185 DDKTENVR
+185 DEETENVKIDR
-193 IGRIY
+193 VY
-198 GVQGNGLKELPVHSF
+198 GIQGNGLKELPVYSF

-244 VFSYFDGKS
+244 VFSYFDEKS
-253 VYLQLSDDGEDYKE
+253 VYVQLMDDGENYKE
-267 CIAKLNLETGEME
+267 CIAKLDLETGIME
-280 KLSGDNVYA
+280 KLSGDKVYA
-289 DCTMSPGGKVI
+289 NCTMSPGGKVI

-320 KKIEAINAYA
+320 KRIEAINAYT

-348 DLVEKTDDGIRTQ
+348 DLLEKTDDGIRTQ

-368 LRTGQVLET
+368 LRTDQVLET
-377 YPGYGEADMEWNS
+377 YTGYGEVGMEWNS

-402 VTGETFSIERADKE
+402 VTGETFSIEGADKN
-416 THFLGN
+416 THFLGK
-422 AGDYAMYGDKEES
+422 AGDYAMYGDKEEN

-446 KTFMKIDVPQEMH
+446 KTFMKINVPQEMH

-467 GAEKKLLLVN
+467 GAEKKLLLAN

>member
-13 CNDEYIEKTAER
+13 CDDECIEKTAER
-25 IEKNLEKKDFSPNGW
+25 IEKNLEKRDLSPNGW

-62 ILGMSVSVLAT
+62 ILGMSISVLAT

-95 IGGADGA
+95 IGGAD
-102 EESGDTDGTGGYRT
+102 
-116 NATDGGQDS
+116 
-125 VNGRDGNIA
+125 
-134 GNVTDEP
+134 
-141 AGTKEGS
+141 GTKEGS

-244 VFSYFDGKS
+244 VFSYFDEKS

-402 VTGETFSIERADKE
+402 VTGETFSIEGADKE

>member
-13 CNDEYIEKTAER
+13 CDDEYIEKTAER
-25 IEKNLEKKDFSPNGW
+25 IEKNLSRKSPSPKGF

-51 RTAAAVLLCIV
+51 RTAAAIFLCIV
-62 ILGMSVSVLAT
+62 ALGMGVSVLAT

-87 GHEVTELN
+87 GHEVTELH
-95 IGGADGA
+95 IG
-102 EESGDTDGTGGYRT
+102 S
-116 NATDGGQDS
+116 
-125 VNGRDGNIA
+125 DGNTA
-134 GNVTDEP
+134 GNATDEP
-141 AGTKEGS
+141 ASSKESS
-148 GETSQPDIPADENH
+148 GETRRPDIPADENH

-172 FGDKETVVAETYY
+172 FGDKETVVAETHY
-185 DDKTENVR
+185 DEETENVKIDR
-193 IGRIY
+193 VY
-198 GVQGNGLKELPVHSF
+198 GIQGNGLKELPVYSF

-244 VFSYFDGKS
+244 VFSYFDEKS
-253 VYLQLSDDGEDYKE
+253 VYVQLMDDGENYKE
-267 CIAKLNLETGEME
+267 CIAKLDLETGIME
-280 KLSGDNVYA
+280 KLSGDKVYA
-289 DCTMSPGGKVI
+289 NCTMSPGGKVI

-320 KKIEAINAYA
+320 KRIEAINAYT

-348 DLVEKTDDGIRTQ
+348 DLLEKTDDGIRTQ

-368 LRTGQVLET
+368 LRTDQVLET
-377 YPGYGEADMEWNS
+377 YTGYGEVGMEWNS

-402 VTGETFSIERADKE
+402 VTGETFSIEGADKN
-416 THFLGN
+416 THFLGK
-422 AGDYAMYGDKEES
+422 AGDYAMYGDKEEN

-446 KTFMKIDVPQEMH
+446 KTFMKINVPQEMH

>member
-13 CNDEYIEKTAER
+13 CDDEYIEKTAER
-25 IEKNLEKKDFSPNGW
+25 IEKNLSRKSPSPKGV
-40 IPRLWRHSAAF
+40 ISRLWRHSAAF
-51 RTAAAVLLCIV
+51 RTVAAIFLCIV
-62 ILGMSVSVLAT
+62 ALGMGVSVLAT

-87 GHEVTELN
+87 GHEVTELH
-95 IGGADGA
+95 IGS
-102 EESGDTDGTGGYRT
+102 E
-116 NATDGGQDS
+116 
-125 VNGRDGNIA
+125 GNTA
-134 GNVTDEP
+134 GNAADEP
-141 AGTKEGS
+141 AGTKEGN
-148 GETSQPDIPADENH
+148 GETRRPDIPADENH

-172 FGDKETVVAETYY
+172 FGDKETVVAETHY
-185 DDKTENVR
+185 DEETENVKIDR
-193 IGRIY
+193 VY
-198 GVQGNGLKELPVHSF
+198 GIQGNGLKELPVYSF

-244 VFSYFDGKS
+244 VFSYFDEKS
-253 VYLQLSDDGEDYKE
+253 VYVQLMDDGENYKE
-267 CIAKLNLETGEME
+267 CIAKLDLETGIME
-280 KLSGDNVYA
+280 KLSGDKVYA
-289 DCTMSPGGKVI
+289 NCTMSPGGKVI

-320 KKIEAINAYA
+320 KRIEAINAYT

-348 DLVEKTDDGIRTQ
+348 DLLEKTDDGIRTQ

-368 LRTGQVLET
+368 LRTDQVLET
-377 YPGYGEADMEWNS
+377 YTGYGEVGMEWNS

-402 VTGETFSIERADKE
+402 VTGETFSIEGADKN
-416 THFLGN
+416 THFLGK
-422 AGDYAMYGDKEES
+422 AGDYAMYGDKEEN

-446 KTFMKIDVPQEMH
+446 KTFMKINVPQEMH

-467 GAEKKLLLVN
+467 GAEKKLLLAN

>member
-13 CNDEYIEKTAER
+13 CDDEYIEKTAER
-25 IEKNLEKKDFSPNGW
+25 IEKNLSRKSPSPKGF
-40 IPRLWRHSAAF
+40 IPRLWRHSAAL
-51 RTAAAVLLCIV
+51 RTVAAIFLCIV
-62 ILGMSVSVLAT
+62 ALGMGVSVLAT

-87 GHEVTELN
+87 GHEVTELH
-95 IGGADGA
+95 IGSEGGA
-102 EESGDTDGTGGYRT
+102 EEPGD
-116 NATDGGQDS
+116 
-125 VNGRDGNIA
+125 
-134 GNVTDEP
+134 TDEP
-141 AGTKEGS
+141 ASTKETS
-148 GETSQPDIPADENH
+148 GGTSQPDIPADENH

-172 FGDKETVVAETYY
+172 FGDKETVVAETHY
-185 DDKTENVR
+185 DEETENVKIDR
-193 IGRIY
+193 VY
-198 GVQGNGLKELPVHSF
+198 GIQGNGLKELPVYSF

-244 VFSYFDGKS
+244 VFSYFDEKS
-253 VYLQLSDDGEDYKE
+253 VYVQLMDDGENYKE
-267 CIAKLNLETGEME
+267 CIAKLDLETGIME
-280 KLSGDNVYA
+280 KLSGDKVYA
-289 DCTMSPGGKVI
+289 NCTMSPGGKVI

-320 KKIEAINAYA
+320 KRIEAINAYT

-348 DLVEKTDDGIRTQ
+348 DLLEKTDDGIRTQ

-368 LRTGQVLET
+368 LRTDQVLET
-377 YPGYGEADMEWNS
+377 YTGYGEVGMEWNS

-402 VTGETFSIERADKE
+402 VTGETFSIEGADKN
-416 THFLGN
+416 THFLGK
-422 AGDYAMYGDKEES
+422 AGDYAMYGDKEEN

-446 KTFMKIDVPQEMH
+446 KTFMKINVPQEMH

-467 GAEKKLLLVN
+467 GAEKKLLLAN